1 MLIRQIRRD
10 DAKQLLQVQ
19 LQLDKETQFMLRE
32 PGERSTSV
40 EEQRQQI
47 EQILVRGG
55 MLFVA
60 EQHRQLIGYLGAT
73 IYAFQRVRHSAT
85 IVIGIL
91 QGWTH
96 QGVGTRL
103 FVAME
108 EWARKKG
115 LHRLELTV
123 MTTNVAGI
131 ALYKKQGFEI
141 EGIRKD
147 AYIVNNHYI
156 DEYLMA
162 KLLQNS

>member
-1 MLIRQIRRD
+1 
-10 DAKQLLQVQ
+10 
-19 LQLDKETQFMLRE
+19 MLRE

-60 EQHRQLIGYLGAT
+60 EQHRQIVGYLGAT

-91 QGWTH
+91 QAWTH
-96 QGVGTRL
+96 QGIGTSL
-103 FVAME
+103 FIAME

-123 MTTNVAGI
+123 MTNNVAGI
-131 ALYKKQGFEI
+131 ALYEKQGFEI
-141 EGIRKD
+141 EGTRKD
-147 AYIVNNHYI
+147 AYIVNDRYI
-156 DEYLMA
+156 NEYLMS